1 MQLVGARSKLHYIV
15 LKEPIKQL
23 MFPGNTRAPYL
34 TSITLTLEHLCHL
47 SLPGLEYVLWHIEF
61 TDDIRFIRYIW
72 TQHNSTQTK
81 HSLVFRI
88 SYFIVTNVVN

>member
-61 TDDIRFIRYIW
+61 ADDIRFIRYIS

-81 HSLVFRI
+81 SSLVLSI
-88 SYFIVTNVVN
+88 SYFIVTKCC